1 MNNVRPHS
9 AEKTDVFAAER
20 SADCSSN
27 FLLPIAQI
35 STCVT
40 DSSSP
45 GYNNTAGQKNK
56 VMEKSC
62 LLTQS
67 DV

>member
-1 MNNVRPHS
+1 MDNARPILQRKQTYLQQSGVQLIPQSLHS
-9 AEKTDVFAAER
+9 PDL
-20 SADCSSN
+20 N
-27 FLLPIAQI
+27 
-35 STCVT
+35 CVT

-62 LLTQS
+62 TLTQS

>member
-1 MNNVRPHS
+1 MQDPILQREHRRIGS
-9 AEKTDVFAAER
+9 RAEYEL
-20 SADCSSN
+20 
-27 FLLPIAQI
+27 FLKVPIAQI
-35 STCVT
+35 LTCMT

-45 GYNNTAGQKNK
+45 GYNNTAEQKNK

-62 LLTQS
+62 TETQS

>member
-1 MNNVRPHS
+1 MDNARPHS
-9 AEKTDVFAAER
+9 TEKKR
-20 SADCSSN
+20 RICSGGECRL
-27 FLLPIAQI
+27 FLKVPIAQI

-45 GYNNTAGQKNK
+45 GYNNTAEQKNK

-62 LLTQS
+62 TLMQS